1 MRITIRYFKKS
12 TYAAAHLR
20 DKREEMGIKQGLVSI
35 GKTRFATVY
44 HSGESLRVNQ
54 PAIESLCRS
63 GEIKIKVLHLRNRYE
78 E

>member
-20 DKREEMGIKQGLVSI
+20 EKREEMGIKRGLVSV

-44 HSGESLRVNQ
+44 HSGESLRANQ

-63 GEIKIKVLHLRNRYE
+63 GEIKIKV
-78 E
+78 